1 VSGENRIAKK
11 EVTPRKN
18 RITKKKKGIVTVGA
32 DKDRAQSLTPGR
44 SHAAPGHGP
53 SARGPPL
60 PDAAYIDAPQL
71 LARFGGR
78 SHMWL
83 VRLLERDQS
92 FPRPVKIG
100 RLRFFKID
108 DLIAWERQTAVKSRV
123 A

>member
-1 VSGENRIAKK
+1 MSASATI
-11 EVTPRKN
+11 
-18 RITKKKKGIVTVGA
+18 
-32 DKDRAQSLTPGR
+32 LPG
-44 SHAAPGHGP
+44 
-53 SARGPPL
+53 RGPPL

-83 VRLLERDQS
+83 VRLLERDKT

-108 DLIAWERQTAVKSRV
+108 ELDRLGTPTAAKSRV